1 MTEMTIITQALPIK
15 PDWLVPGAIVRVQ
28 FWVGQ
33 IEEVAISEKH
43 IMVLVSSPKGI
54 WRNHPAEWLEFK
66 PEHIRPATSA
76 EIAEDLERHRKYITK
91 MLAELDAL
99 SKKWVDE
106 SSVLTTERK
115 VV

>member
-1 MTEMTIITQALPIK
+1 MTMTTEMTITQTLPIK

-33 IEEVAISEKH
+33 VEEVAISEKH

-66 PEHIRPATSA
+66 PEHIRLATPV

-91 MLAELDAL
+91 MLTDLDVLREKWQIEMAL
-99 SKKWVDE
+99 E
-106 SSVLTTERK
+106 AQ
-115 VV
+115 